1 MPRSARVGES
11 GEAAGEASGE
21 VLSIM
26 MRSCARRCAWFGSGL
41 VRDEDSVPFW
51 AAAEILSRWSS
62 VAGSMGRQNYKIYQ
76 SRIYPHQN
84 PPKSKVGGFKSK
96 MQNLPGRRPGR
107 MHERGDLN
115 LPVLVIGMFP
125 SRMVV
130 VRPPHPPPLNGRA
143 RRLGG
148 AALATDHEGECGG
161 APAAQPA
168 ALRPDEA
175 RTIIAA
181 LVLVRPDLWRVDVG
195 SGRQVVQAHEGQM
208 GWLERQECCAC

>member
-1 MPRSARVGES
+1 
-11 GEAAGEASGE
+11 
-21 VLSIM
+21 
-26 MRSCARRCAWFGSGL
+26 
-41 VRDEDSVPFW
+41 
-51 AAAEILSRWSS
+51 
-62 VAGSMGRQNYKIYQ
+62 
-76 SRIYPHQN
+76 
-84 PPKSKVGGFKSK
+84 
-96 MQNLPGRRPGR
+96 
-107 MHERGDLN
+107 
-115 LPVLVIGMFP
+115 MFP

-148 AALATDHEGECGG
+148 AALATDHEGEFGG

-195 SGRQVVQAHEGQM
+195 SGRQVVHRSYKRMKDRWDGWSGKNAARVEQRRASEQQRDKNASGASKRAAAEASRASALPPAMQADAAFLDARAATMAASVLGAIGDDGLVVLCSMEHGPIRRQHPSHRCPHSHRCRRTRLPSIH
-208 GWLERQECCAC
+208 GRWLVMQTPMDRFAWTANE